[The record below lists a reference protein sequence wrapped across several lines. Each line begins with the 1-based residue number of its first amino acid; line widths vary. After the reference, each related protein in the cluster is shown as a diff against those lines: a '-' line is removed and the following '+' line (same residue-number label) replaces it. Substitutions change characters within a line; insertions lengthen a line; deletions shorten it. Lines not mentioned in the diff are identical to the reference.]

1 MLVSRLPLIYGF
13 KYGSNFSLECTLLS
27 LLPLLLTIMPEM
39 AFIGAL
45 NSDYV
50 LHNLLNEYCKIQFV
64 LMVLPETHKELKRIT
79 RVHSVRIFSLPSTI
93 FGNTKRLYANDLL
106 T

>member
-1 MLVSRLPLIYGF
+1 MNIIMHAMMSVCKFLKELPSF
-13 KYGSNFSLECTLLS
+13 FSLLREET
-27 LLPLLLTIMPEM
+27 
-39 AFIGAL
+39 
-45 NSDYV
+45 DY
-50 LHNLLNEYCKIQFV
+50 IP
-64 LMVLPETHKELKRIT
+64 PETHKELKRIT